1 MVRKVLWSIFEK
13 GVLIF
18 LALLII
24 GALTFAGR
32 SVYRHI
38 FPGEPPVEV
47 IRYQRSGGLH
57 GIDEQWI
64 IYDDGSMEGWDLNT
78 GKSVWGHVEAHVVAD
93 LLELIENG
101 GFFSLAE
108 SYMPQ
113 TICCDRLTYRLSVRF
128 PHPRCPDPDAMWKA
142 VTVMDGAESP
152 GELWQIIRALDNITP
167 CVSKTIEAGPGR

>member
-1 MVRKVLWSIFEK
+1 MVNKLWSIFEK
-13 GVLIF
+13 VVFIV

-24 GALTFAGR
+24 GALIFAGQ

-47 IRYQRSGGLH
+47 IRYRRSGGIA

-78 GKSVWGHVEAHVVAD
+78 GKSVWGSVKAQTVAD
-93 LLELIENG
+93 LLELIENE
-101 GFFSLAE
+101 GFFSLEE

-113 TICCDRLTYRLSVRF
+113 TICCDRLTYTITVLT
-128 PHPRCPDPDAMWKA
+128 PHRRT

-152 GELWQIIRALDNITP
+152 GELWQIIRALNNITP
-167 CVSKTIEAGPGR
+167 CVSKILEQGPRWAR